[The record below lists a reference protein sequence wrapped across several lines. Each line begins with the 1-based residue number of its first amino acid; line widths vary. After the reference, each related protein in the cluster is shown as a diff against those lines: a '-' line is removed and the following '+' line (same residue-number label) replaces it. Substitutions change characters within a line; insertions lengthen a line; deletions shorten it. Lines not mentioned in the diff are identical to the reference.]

1 MALCT
6 IFINGGPPSRTKS
19 KIMNVVST
27 APIGIIVAMHEELAV
42 VLSELQHAET
52 IERAGLQL
60 HRGQY
65 HGKDVIAVICGVGK
79 VHAALCTQLL
89 ISEFAVR
96 QVINLGI
103 AGGIGPGIQPGDV
116 VIADTLVQHDM
127 DVTPLGLKP
136 GQIFRLDTFDFS
148 CDPALLDAAQHAAQQ
163 LASHRSYVGRIV
175 SGDQFIA
182 DPAKSRWLHEEFD
195 ALACEMESASIAQ
208 VCYLNHV
215 PFVCIRSISDNA
227 NEGAHMDFDEFMP
240 IAVANAS
247 TLLQH
252 LVPAC

>member
-1 MALCT
+1 M
-6 IFINGGPPSRTKS
+6 
-19 KIMNVVST
+19 
-27 APIGIIVAMHEELAV
+27 
-42 VLSELQHAET
+42 
-52 IERAGLQL
+52 
-60 HRGQY
+60 
-65 HGKDVIAVICGVGK
+65 
-79 VHAALCTQLL
+79 
-89 ISEFAVR
+89 R

-148 CDPALLDAAQHAAQQ
+148 CDPTLLDAAQHAAQQ

-208 VCYLNHV
+208 V
-215 PFVCIRSISDNA
+215 
-227 NEGAHMDFDEFMP
+227 
-240 IAVANAS
+240 
-247 TLLQH
+247 
-252 LVPAC
+252 